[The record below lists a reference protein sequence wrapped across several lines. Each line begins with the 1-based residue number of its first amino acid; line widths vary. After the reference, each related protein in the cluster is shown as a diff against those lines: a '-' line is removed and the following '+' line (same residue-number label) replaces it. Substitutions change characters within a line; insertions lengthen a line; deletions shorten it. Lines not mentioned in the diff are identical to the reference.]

1 MNSKKGYVG
10 IMVAAG
16 KQRRHVLQHYM
27 RFSPPNMPLYS
38 FTPSSINWKRR
49 TIIGLHRS
57 KGKWM
62 FRRFAFPRSVY
73 NRCYDLERI
82 KVMRRLE
89 HVIGRQTCFNHTNK
103 FNKFE
108 VHTHLLESLAPYLP
122 ETILYR
128 PEEVVSFLE
137 KHNVIYLK
145 PVYGLQGKGV
155 YRVERKESGE
165 IHIGYHH
172 FSPNTILPD
181 SGKLLKHLEG
191 LIRKKPYIIQQGIPI
206 QQVNEQTFDLR
217 VLVQKNGS
225 GEWSVTNVVSRIAH
239 KGCYNTSISETICL
253 SEEALRPF
261 YAPEQI
267 EVVRLFIE
275 SVSVTAAQQLETR
288 SGLHLG
294 ELSVD
299 FALDNDRHFWIIE
312 LNGNPQKDLYKE
324 FESQTAVYKQPMQ
337 YAHYLSRK

>member
-1 MNSKKGYVG
+1 MSSKKGYVG

-16 KQRRHVLQHYM
+16 KQRRHVLRQYM
-27 RFSPPNMPLYS
+27 RFNSHNMPLYS
-38 FTPSSINWKRR
+38 FTPSSINWKRK
-49 TIIGLHRS
+49 TILGLHRTN
-57 KGKWM
+57 GKWM
-62 FRRFAFPRSVY
+62 MRRFSFPQSVY
-73 NRCYDLERI
+73 NRCYGVEPI
-82 KVMRRLE
+82 KVIRRLE
-89 HVIGRQTCFNHTNK
+89 HVIGKRKCFNHTNQ

-108 VHTHLLESLAPYLP
+108 IHTHLQESLAPYLP
-122 ETILYR
+122 ETVMYN

-165 IHIGYHH
+165 IHICYNH
-172 FSPNTILPD
+172 FSPNTILHD
-181 SGKLLKHLEG
+181 NGKLLKHLQG
-191 LIRKKPYIIQQGIPI
+191 LIRQKPYILQQGILI

-225 GEWSVTNVVSRIAH
+225 GEWCVTNVVSRIAH
-239 KGCYNTSISETICL
+239 KGCYNTSISETICM
-253 SEEALRPF
+253 SEEVLRPL
-261 YAPEQI
+261 YPPEQI
-267 EVVRLFIE
+267 EIVRLFIE
-275 SVSVTAAQQLETR
+275 TVSVTAAQQMEER

-299 FALDNDRHFWIIE
+299 FALDNDGHYWIIE
-312 LNGNPQKDLYKE
+312 LNGKPQKDLYEE
-324 FESQTAVYKQPMQ
+324 FESRTAVYKQPME